1 MQLLYD
7 DNNISINLTKFDFIY
22 LFIQDNRKKKKKTI

>member
-22 LFIQDNRKKKKKTI
+22 LFRIRELDINKNK